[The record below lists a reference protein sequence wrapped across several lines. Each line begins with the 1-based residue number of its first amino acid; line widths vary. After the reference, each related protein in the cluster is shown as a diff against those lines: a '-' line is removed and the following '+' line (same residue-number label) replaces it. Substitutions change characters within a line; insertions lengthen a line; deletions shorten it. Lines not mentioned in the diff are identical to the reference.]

1 MDALISKLEGNLSSI
16 GEGIH
21 VLLVGANETRILRQT
36 LESEGDP
43 LIISEA
49 KTVDEVLAIVGVE
62 LPDVIIV
69 LTDYITPVEIFN
81 NTLMTLSKI
90 GMSNRTIVISDNPIR
105 YLSCALKA
113 KVAALL
119 FRKIDNRNLVTIIH
133 EVRTWSHGQP
143 IPSGINCMDNHPG
156 PETKSGGE

>member
-1 MDALISKLEGNLSSI
+1 MDALISKIEANISSSD
-16 GEGIH
+16 EGIH
-21 VLLVGANETRILRQT
+21 LLLVGTDETRMLRYT
-36 LESEGDP
+36 LESEGEP

-49 KTVDEVLAIVGVE
+49 KTHDELLAIVGIE

-69 LTDYITPVEIFN
+69 VTDYITPAEFFN

-119 FRKIDNRNLVTIIH
+119 FRKIDNRNLVAIIH